1 MEIAGLKN
9 LKMKDIRTT
18 YGTYSMKF
26 NDLKLTSNLLGHKSV
41 TTTEAHYVGTLDK
54 ATKEAEDKTSH
65 YIDSLLKGKN
75 AKVIKLQ

>member
-1 MEIAGLKN
+1 
-9 LKMKDIRTT
+9 
-18 YGTYSMKF
+18 MKF

-65 YIDSLLKGKN
+65 YIDSLVKGKN
-75 AKVIKLQ
+75 AKIIKLQ